1 MSKVEVSVPPGAQGL
16 GFFGVLVLFLTLG
29 FVSCKVM
36 GWGIVAGW
44 SWWMV
49 FLPAILYVFVPLALV
64 LMIWALFLMGAAVG
78 VLGAVGFFLVR
89 GATRSIKRKYAARK
103 R

>member
-1 MSKVEVSVPPGAQGL
+1 MRKIEVSAPVQQGTW
-16 GFFGVLVLFLTLG
+16 FFGALALLLTLG
-29 FVSCKVM
+29 FVACKVM

-49 FLPAILYVFVPLALV
+49 FLPAILYVVVPLALV
-64 LMIWALFLMGAAVG
+64 LTIWALFLIGAAVG